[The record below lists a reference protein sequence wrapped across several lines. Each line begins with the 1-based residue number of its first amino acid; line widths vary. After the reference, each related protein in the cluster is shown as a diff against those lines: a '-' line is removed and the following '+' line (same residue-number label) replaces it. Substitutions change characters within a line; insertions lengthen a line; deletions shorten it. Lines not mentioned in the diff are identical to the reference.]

1 MAAIYRVVVCVQ
13 IWLYVLVRSAA
24 ISVKIFA
31 TLAAKY
37 ALPSATHFSPLN
49 CVMVCVTITQPIGV
63 LCK

>member
-1 MAAIYRVVVCVQ
+1 MAAIYSVVVCVQ

-37 ALPSATHFSPLN
+37 ALTSATHFPPLN
-49 CVMVCVTITQPIGV
+49 CVMVGEN
-63 LCK
+63 